1 MRGVRPNERVD
12 DGVVCHKACRR
23 TVYVVMWCYCV
34 SLVGVGVLR
43 CLAIRVWL
51 SVAQSQAKYSW

>member
-1 MRGVRPNERVD
+1 M
-12 DGVVCHKACRR
+12 
-23 TVYVVMWCYCV
+23 VMWCYCV

-51 SVAQSQAKYSW
+51 SVAQSQAKYLMVGRAKVDESVAHPYWSQ